1 MPPTLPNLSAGA
13 LVRVEDRSGQRIEGR
28 VEHYRADSLVIHRGE
43 LARVGI
49 PLGSLSRIWVRER
62 ATKTGMLVGGLL
74 GVPLGALAGGGL
86 CDFERNQENN
96 IGEDVSCT
104 EHYIGATVA
113 GAALGVGLGA
123 LVGRAIPK
131 WNLRFHVAP

>member
-1 MPPTLPNLSAGA
+1 M
-13 LVRVEDRSGQRIEGR
+13 EGR
-28 VEHYRADSLVIHRGE
+28 FEQFRPDSLVIRRGE

-49 PLGSLSRIWVRER
+49 ALRTVSRVWVRER
-62 ATKTGMLVGGLL
+62 ATRTGMLVGGLL
-74 GVPLGALAGGGL
+74 GVPLGVLVGGGL

-96 IGEDVSCT
+96 IGDDVSCT

-123 LVGRAIPK
+123 LVGRVIPK
-131 WNLRFHVAP
+131 WNLRFQVAPYAQ

>member
-1 MPPTLPNLSAGA
+1 MI
-13 LVRVEDRSGQRIEGR
+13 RVEDRSGQRIEGR
-28 VEHYRADSLVIHRGE
+28 FEQYRADSLVIRRGE

-49 PLGSLSRIWVRER
+49 PLGTLSRVWVRER

-74 GVPLGALAGGGL
+74 GVPLGVLAGGGL

-123 LVGRAIPK
+123 LVGRVIPK
-131 WNLRFHVAP
+131 WNLRFQVTP